1 VAERTREIGV
11 RSALGATR
19 PVIVALIV
27 RQGMAL
33 AGLGALLGVVGALLA
48 SQAIAAMLFGI
59 SRFDP
64 STYFVAILLLAAVAA
79 LACVMPAW
87 RASRIDPMVALRYQ

>member
-1 VAERTREIGV
+1 
-11 RSALGATR
+11 
-19 PVIVALIV
+19 
-27 RQGMAL
+27 MAL

-64 STYFVAILLLAAVAA
+64 SAYFVAILLLAAVAA